1 MTQYDILEHPDQYD
15 LSIEK
20 VGEGTLISPM
30 TGLRFVDNTQRVS
43 LTTDMTKLEQFAS
56 KKIPIPSLEAAGP
69 RQTIYHD
76 PAWTRAAI
84 VTCGGLC
91 PGLNNVIKSL
101 VQVLWFDYGVRN
113 IFGIP
118 YGFRGLNPSYGHSPI
133 VLNPEVVDAIQED
146 GGTILGSS
154 RGNQDNSTMVDTLM
168 RLNINVLFCIGGDGT
183 LRGARDIAA
192 EIRRRKQPISVIG
205 IPKTID
211 NDLNLVDRT
220 FGFETAVL
228 SSCNVITSA
237 HTEANGAYNGLGV
250 VKLMG
255 RDSGFIAAYAALAT
269 TVANFC
275 LVPEVPFELEGE
287 NGLFKAL
294 ENRYAIGKTHA
305 VIVVAEGAGQDLFKD
320 IPERRDDSGNILKNE
335 IGEFLCAKIKEHFNK
350 IGREINIKYLDP
362 SYTVRSIPAKGTD
375 AIFCYQLA
383 ENAVHAA
390 MAGKTNM
397 VVGSMNGQFTHVP
410 IDYAVSER
418 KKIEPNGSL
427 WHAVLGATRQQD
439 YFSGKASKRKK

>member
-20 VGEGTLISPM
+20 VGEGTLVSPM

-43 LTTDMTKLEQFAS
+43 LTTDMTKLEQFAN

-320 IPERRDDSGNILKNE
+320 IPERRDESGNILKNE

-439 YFSGKASKRKK
+439 YFSGKASRRKK